1 MNIEKNKLR
10 LLFLE
15 YLMANGFDN
24 QDVKNILEVGNSV
37 ENSVSIVLPTNRY
50 NQLLMSTKVESSMLE
65 RYKINGIKGYI
76 FKGEMYRLIDN
87 HDVPREE
94 DKITDGLNI
103 NDFDT
108 LLSMGFGNE
117 HRHALYSLKMI
128 KKFIGQCVA
137 YDKLHTKRF
146 YDGLYQSECE
156 YIAEE
161 CGEEHILV
169 TDVDSAKNIGYY
181 LIKKKSL

>member
-1 MNIEKNKLR
+1 MAIEKEQLR

-24 QDVKNILEVGNSV
+24 QDVRNILEVGNSV

-50 NQLLMSTKVESSMLE
+50 DQLLLSTKVEPSMLE
-65 RYKINGIKGYI
+65 RYKINGVKGYI
-76 FKGEMYRLIDN
+76 FRGEMYHLINN
-87 HDVPREE
+87 HDFPREE

-103 NDFDT
+103 KDFDT

-117 HRHALYSLKMI
+117 HRHAMYSLKMI
-128 KKFIGQCVA
+128 RKFIGQCVA
-137 YDKLHTKRF
+137 YDNNRTKRY
-146 YDGLYQSECE
+146 YDGLYQSECQ
-156 YIAEE
+156 YMDEE
-161 CGEEHILV
+161 CGEKHILV
-169 TDVDSAKNIGYY
+169 TDVDSTKNVDYY